1 MVIYEGSKEEFT
13 RPEYG
18 LRERLERGC
27 LRLSIQSHLKVD
39 DGQDVRPTGMSILRC
54 LRFGAGAETSVDQ
67 LRLLDLV
74 HFFRSG

>member
-27 LRLSIQSHLKVD
+27 LRLSIQDHEKVD
-39 DGQDVRPTGMSILRC
+39 DGQECPSHR
-54 LRFGAGAETSVDQ
+54 LRFGAGSETSVDQ
-67 LRLLDLV
+67 LCLLDLV
-74 HFFRSG
+74 HFFRSS